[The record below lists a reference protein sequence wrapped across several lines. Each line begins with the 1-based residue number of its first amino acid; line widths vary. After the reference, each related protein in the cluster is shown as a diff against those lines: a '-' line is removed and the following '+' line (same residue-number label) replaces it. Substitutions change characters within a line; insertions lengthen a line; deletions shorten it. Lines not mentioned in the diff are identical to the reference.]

1 MPGET
6 KVERTELVLRSR
18 RVVRPEGV
26 GPADVHVRGGVITA
40 VGAPG
45 PVPEGSRLVDHG
57 ELVLMPGVVDTHVHI
72 NEPGRAEWEGF
83 LTATRAAA
91 AGGVTTLVDMP
102 LNSIPPTTTLAG
114 LEAKLAA
121 AEGKLHVDVGFWGG
135 VLPDNT
141 ADLEPLYEAGV
152 FGFKCFL
159 LPSGVDEFP
168 WVGRAELER
177 AMPVLARLGAKL
189 LVHAELEG
197 PIEAATRRLE
207 ADGADPRRY
216 RTFLES
222 RPPSAEEEA
231 IRLMIELARRH
242 GSRVHIVHLASAGA
256 LPALRAARAEGLP
269 LTAETC
275 LHYLHFAAEQVPDG
289 ATEYKCCP
297 PIRDEANR
305 EALWQAVAAGDV
317 DFVISDHSPCT
328 PDLKCQGSGDFHRAW
343 GGISSVQFD
352 LSVLWTEARRRG
364 FGLPE
369 LARWICLGPARFAG
383 LEHLKGSI
391 APGRDA
397 DLVAWDPDADF
408 EVRPG
413 LIRHR
418 HPLTPYRGERLL
430 GLVETTYLRGRP
442 VYERG
447 MPPEE
452 MAPIGRPLRRED
464 R

>member
-1 MPGET
+1 
-6 KVERTELVLRSR
+6 
-18 RVVRPEGV
+18 
-26 GPADVHVRGGVITA
+26 
-40 VGAPG
+40 
-45 PVPEGSRLVDHG
+45 
-57 ELVLMPGVVDTHVHI
+57 
-72 NEPGRAEWEGF
+72 
-83 LTATRAAA
+83 
-91 AGGVTTLVDMP
+91 
-102 LNSIPPTTTLAG
+102 
-114 LEAKLAA
+114 
-121 AEGKLHVDVGFWGG
+121 
-135 VLPDNT
+135 
-141 ADLEPLYEAGV
+141 
-152 FGFKCFL
+152 
-159 LPSGVDEFP
+159 
-168 WVGRAELER
+168 
-177 AMPVLARLGAKL
+177 
-189 LVHAELEG
+189 
-197 PIEAATRRLE
+197 
-207 ADGADPRRY
+207 
-216 RTFLES
+216 
-222 RPPSAEEEA
+222 
-231 IRLMIELARRH
+231 
-242 GSRVHIVHLASAGA
+242 VHIVHLASAGA